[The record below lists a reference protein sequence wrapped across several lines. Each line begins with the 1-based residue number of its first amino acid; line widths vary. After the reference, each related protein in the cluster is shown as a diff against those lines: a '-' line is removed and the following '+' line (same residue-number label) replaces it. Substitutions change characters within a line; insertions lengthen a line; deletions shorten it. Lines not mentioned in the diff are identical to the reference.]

1 MTRWEGLRSDNG
13 LERVQS
19 AYRHRME
26 AKAKARAE
34 YEAQVNEQSKRNRLI
49 INVLSKASFEQEEE
63 YIKFIGGSFGIDDQL
78 ILAKLIELGFE
89 LKLENDSCWIAV
101 SQSDKAVFMY
111 SKDKQEC
118 VYVVFNS
125 IEAMR
130 EELKVVG
137 IKLELAATLSQAK
150 LKEILATTLKAQ
162 KAVCSGVKSYRVV
175 KRYWDSLSRVR
186 VREIAERG

>member
-1 MTRWEGLRSDNG
+1 MTRWAGLRSDNG
-13 LERVQS
+13 LERVQR
-19 AYRHRME
+19 AYRHRIE

-34 YEAQVNEQSKRNRLI
+34 NEAKVNEQSKRNRLI

-63 YIKFIGGSFGIDDQL
+63 YIKFIGGSSGIDDQL

-101 SQSDKAVFMY
+101 SQSDKGVFMY

-118 VYVVFNS
+118 VYVVFDS

-137 IKLELAATLSQAK
+137 IELKADPIEDELKESLVATLQA
-150 LKEILATTLKAQ
+150 Q
-162 KAVCSGVKSYRVV
+162 QAVIAGVKSYRAG
-175 KRYWDSLSRVR
+175 KRYW
-186 VREIAERG
+186 IH

>member
-1 MTRWEGLRSDNG
+1 MTRWVGLRSDNG

-19 AYRHRME
+19 AYRRRME
-26 AKAKARAE
+26 TKAETRAE
-34 YEAQVNEQSKRNRLI
+34 YEAKVKEQSKRNQLI

-63 YIKFIGGSFGIDDQL
+63 YTKFTGGSSGIDDQL
-78 ILAKLIELGFE
+78 ILAKLVDLGFE

-118 VYVVFNS
+118 VYVAFDS
-125 IEAMR
+125 IEAMK

-137 IKLELAATLSQAK
+137 VELELAATPDEAE
-150 LKEILATTLKAQ
+150 LKEILAATLEAQ
-162 KAVCSGVKSYRVV
+162 QAVISGVKSYRAV
-175 KRYWDSLSRVR
+175 KRYWDSLSRLGIR
-186 VREIAERG
+186 GIAGRG